1 MLLVIVLLI
10 GLGAVALG
18 GATTGRFPPEE
29 RRTRM
34 AAVLAIVGALV
45 VGFGVI
51 LFFAANWSDI
61 PRWLRVALLISS
73 MAVAYGAGYY
83 LREVRHMRTHVA
95 HAFFFLGV
103 LLFGASI
110 FLVGQMY
117 HVQAHDPL
125 GFLIWSAGALSVALI
140 VRSGPIAALALL
152 TFVAWIVYEL
162 IALSTAAEETAILL
176 PVLLALFGIA
186 AYTFG
191 TAAERWLSPLRLE
204 RPMRMIGYPLVALG
218 VFAFTFR
225 EVHEAGSISEDA
237 LDLTT
242 ARVLLWVF
250 AAVAFAGCAALL
262 LLRWRTRVTAF
273 AESLLLAAAGV
284 LVLLAVLEPE
294 VRAGSFGENGIES
307 ATTYPLLFNVLLA
320 LLALGAILVGFY
332 NDEVWLANAGVVWV
346 TIDVV
351 ARFFDPG
358 WSMLERSVVF
368 MSVGAFVFAVA
379 YLLER
384 RRRPLGV
391 PG

>member
-1 MLLVIVLLI
+1 VLLVIVLLI

-18 GATTGRFPPEE
+18 GATAGRVPPEE
-29 RRTRM
+29 RRTRI

-61 PRWLRVALLISS
+61 PRWLRVALLITS

-83 LREVRHMRTHVA
+83 LGEVRRIRPHVG
-95 HAFFFLGV
+95 HAFYFLGT
-103 LLFGASI
+103 LLFGASL

-125 GFLIWSAGALSVALI
+125 GFLIWSAGALSIALV
-140 VRSGPIAALALL
+140 VRSGPIAALAIL
-152 TFVAWIVYEL
+152 TFLAWIVHEL
-162 IALSTAAEETAILL
+162 IALSTAAQETAILL
-176 PVLLALFGIA
+176 PVLLTLFGIA
-186 AYTFG
+186 LYTFG
-191 TAAERWLSPLRLE
+191 TGAERWLSPIRLE

-225 EVHEAGSISEDA
+225 EAHGAGSISDEA
-237 LDLTT
+237 LDLTR
-242 ARVLLWVF
+242 AKVLLWVF

-262 LLRWRTRVTAF
+262 LLRWRTRLTAVV
-273 AESLLLAAAGV
+273 ESLALAAAGV
-284 LVLLAVLEPE
+284 LVILAVLEPE
-294 VRAGSFGENGIES
+294 VRGENGIGS

-346 TIDVV
+346 TIDII

-358 WSMLERSVVF
+358 WSMLERSLVF
-368 MSVGAFVFAVA
+368 MSVGACVFAVA

-384 RRRPLGV
+384 RRRPLGA